1 MMENFSSYCCCV
13 IKNLMIGIISL
24 LALIL
29 VFLSVITF
37 NLLINPMP
45 TPTTENNIL
54 VSAGTGTDPL
64 EVTELTLD
72 IPFGST
78 LYSKGNS
85 VSHLGNSPEF
95 VILESGEYQINYQL
109 ATYNPVLSEGL
120 PIDITV
126 NLVSN
131 RSGILDTISFTT
143 AHQLVQRSISRHL
156 DSEEVLYLQ
165 AIQSELTE
173 MAINSQA
180 ITIVK
185 LP

>member
-1 MMENFSSYCCCV
+1 MENFSSYCCCV
-13 IKNLMIGIISL
+13 IKNLIIGIISL
-24 LALIL
+24 LAFIL

-37 NLLINPMP
+37 NLLINP

-64 EVTELTLD
+64 EVTGLTLD

-78 LYSKGNS
+78 LYSEGNS

-109 ATYNPVLSEGL
+109 AAYNPVLSEGL

-143 AHQLVQRSISRHL
+143 AHQLVQRSITRHL
-156 DSEEVLYLQ
+156 DSGEVLYLQ
-165 AIQSELTE
+165 AIQRELTE